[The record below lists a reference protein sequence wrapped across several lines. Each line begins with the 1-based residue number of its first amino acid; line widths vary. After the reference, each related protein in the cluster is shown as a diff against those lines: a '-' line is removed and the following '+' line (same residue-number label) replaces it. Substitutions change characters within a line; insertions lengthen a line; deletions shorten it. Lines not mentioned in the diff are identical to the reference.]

1 MMVSFVKKEMIFCR
15 KKASK
20 RLKKVL
26 VIEKDLWYN
35 LKMTV
40 SMGKYILSHIAI
52 KKKEE
57 SDAKELTYK
66 EEIQNE
72 FTDGEIRAQYG

>member
-1 MMVSFVKKEMIFCR
+1 MSENNEKV
-15 KKASK
+15 
-20 RLKKVL
+20 LKKVL
-26 VIEKDLWYN
+26 VIAKDLCYN

-40 SMGKYILSHIAI
+40 SMGNCFFSYIAI
-52 KKKEE
+52 KEKEE
-57 SDAKELTYK
+57 SDAKDITYK